1 MLPDGRKF
9 SGPDE
14 FKRLL
19 AQDTD
24 QFATAMVSQLA
35 TYALRRVMTI
45 DDQQQ
50 IQAIADASEQGGYT
64 LRSVIENLITSDLFL
79 KR

>member
-9 SGPDE
+9 SGPVE

-24 QFATAMVSQLA
+24 RFATAMVSQLA

-45 DDQQQ
+45 DDEQQV
-50 IQAIADASEQGGYT
+50 QAIANASQQGGYK
-64 LRSVIENLITSDLFL
+64 LRSVIENLVMSDLFL